1 MSATIMRSP
10 STQPPNT
17 GEYAGPP
24 MIWFTL
30 CMSNRCSPGAARLA
44 PGVMA
49 CACALIWKTS
59 LGEFVGVVRVGIN
72 VHARAGR
79 LHIPA
84 HHVKALADHGASEA
98 VARDRHRPQGL
109 PGVRRRIVG
118 LERAERGHHS
128 GRLVFAAGDVQL
140 AVVD

>member
-1 MSATIMRSP
+1 IRSP

-44 PGVMA
+44 PGVIA

-59 LGEFVGVVRVGIN
+59 LGEFVSVVRVGMD
-72 VHARAGR
+72 VHPGAGG
-79 LHIPA
+79 LHVAA
-84 HHVKALADHGASEA
+84 HHVKALADHGAGEA
-98 VARDRHRPQGL
+98 VARDRHGSQRL
-109 PGVRRRIVG
+109 PRVRDRIVG
-118 LERAERGHHS
+118 LERAK
-128 GRLVFAAGDVQL
+128 
-140 AVVD
+140 